1 MPQTHPRNH
10 RQDSPEVRMR
20 DPKCDGVSNHRVNY
34 LVRGMV
40 TSQTTG
46 NGADST
52 TNTGPR
58 SKSLIC
64 KEKIISTFFAFP
76 YKSMTYKTTF
86 LTSASKCY
94 KLHMMMRK
102 RENMLIDFVGAQD
115 GGLIFFGGVAN
126 PVGFG
131 STVEECALIIA
142 KNGLAS
148 QVSGSSSMDFA
159 SEEGFENDDDAM
171 VMFRNAIKLSGI

>member
-1 MPQTHPRNH
+1 MA
-10 RQDSPEVRMR
+10 
-20 DPKCDGVSNHRVNY
+20 Y
-34 LVRGMV
+34 
-40 TSQTTG
+40 
-46 NGADST
+46 NG
-52 TNTGPR
+52 
-58 SKSLIC
+58 
-64 KEKIISTFFAFP
+64 
-76 YKSMTYKTTF
+76 
-86 LTSASKCY
+86 
-94 KLHMMMRK
+94 HMMMRK

-171 VMFRNAIKLSGI
+171 VMFRNAIKLSGV